1 MRALAALCLACLWG
15 IARAE
20 STDAAAQG
28 AIGHGFWS
36 LFDGSRLPF
45 IPVPEIDV
53 DPNSGT
59 TLGLIPVWL
68 RTDEQR
74 QIRRIIAPD
83 VIYNP
88 YFGYGARARVFAY
101 PSDDVQWSVVGGGK
115 QRVEREFD
123 ARYELGRRRSGDWS
137 VACAAVFD
145 RSGTPRFYGYG
156 NRSPAID
163 ETGYTKQQVY
173 LQVRLGR
180 NVTRQWQ
187 LAYTARLRSVEVS
200 PGSLRGLVSIESRF
214 GRLLGLGVNH
224 EFLHRLSL
232 NFDNRDDPTIPRH
245 GVLLVAYT
253 GVAANHG
260 FMNSSLYSEAGFD
273 GRGYWPLDATTTLA
287 AHMALRYLPSAHHAP
302 FWALSSIGGDAS
314 EIEGSQPL
322 RGFGESRFYDRHAFS
337 ASMELRRRVWS
348 MDAIGTHIDLE
359 LTPFADIGRVFH
371 RAGTSP
377 LSQLHVAGGL
387 GMRAV
392 ASPTVVGYVDI
403 GYGTEGLAAFTGIS
417 YPI

>member
-1 MRALAALCLACLWG
+1 M
-15 IARAE
+15 ARAGGTVAA
-20 STDAAAQG
+20 TDG
-28 AIGHGFWS
+28 ATGHGFWS

-53 DPNSGT
+53 DPDSGT

-68 RTDEQR
+68 RTDDRQ

-88 YFGYGARARVFAY
+88 YFGYGARVRVFAY

-123 ARYELGRRRSGDWS
+123 ARYESGRRRGGRWS
-137 VACAAVFD
+137 LACAAVFD

-163 ETGYTKQQVY
+163 ETGYTKQQSY
-173 LQVRLGR
+173 LQVRMGR
-180 NVTRQWQ
+180 NLTQRWQ
-187 LAYTARLRSVEVS
+187 LAYTARLRTVNIT
-200 PGSLRGLVSIESRF
+200 PGSLSGLVSIESRF
-214 GRLLGLGVNH
+214 GRLLGLGVNN

-232 NFDNRDDPTIPRH
+232 NFDSRDDSTIPRH
-245 GVLLVAYT
+245 GVLLVTYA

-260 FMNSSLYSEAGFD
+260 FVSSSLYSEAGFD
-273 GRGYWPLDATTTLA
+273 GRGYWPLDAATTLA
-287 AHMALRYLPSAHHAP
+287 AHVALRYLPSTHHTP

-322 RGFGESRFYDRHAFS
+322 RGFGDSRFYDRNALS
-337 ASMELRRRVWS
+337 ASMEMRRRIWS
-348 MDAIGTHIDLE
+348 VDAVGTHIDLE

-371 RAGTSP
+371 RAGTPP
-377 LSQLHVAGGL
+377 LSQLHVVGGL
-387 GMRAV
+387 GIRAV
-392 ASPTVVGYVDI
+392 ASPTVVGYVDL
-403 GYGTEGLAAFTGIS
+403 GYGSEGVAAFTGIS